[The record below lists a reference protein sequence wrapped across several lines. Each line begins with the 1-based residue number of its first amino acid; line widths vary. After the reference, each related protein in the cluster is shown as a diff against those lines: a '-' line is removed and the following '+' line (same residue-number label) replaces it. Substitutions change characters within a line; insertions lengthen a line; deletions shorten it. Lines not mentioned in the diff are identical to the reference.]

1 MRGRRFLIVAL
12 GVICVAV
19 TLPAVGGAS
28 RDAGPSACGREEFV
42 GGLEAVFGRF
52 KTQTAAQSFR
62 SRVAASGFQNLN
74 IIPGCNEYRV
84 VLRGF
89 DSFDTGVELQD
100 EAQRFHYPVT
110 LECIAPK
117 DDVGELEVVF
127 GHRRT
132 RFGAQQLVNRAAAL
146 GFLGLQLENDPCG
159 GFEVMIK
166 GFTGRAQAEDFVD
179 EAKSAGFSVVI
190 EQS

>member
-1 MRGRRFLIVAL
+1 MRGRRFLVVAL
-12 GVICVAV
+12 GVAAIVAV
-19 TLPAVGGAS
+19 VPSVGAS
-28 RDAGPSACGREEFV
+28 RSSAPNACGREEFV

-52 KTQTAAQSFR
+52 KTMAAAQSFR
-62 SRVAASGFQNLN
+62 TRVAAGGFQNLN

-84 VLRGF
+84 VLRGIE
-89 DSFDTGVELQD
+89 SFDVGVELQD
-100 EAQRFHYPVT
+100 EARRFNYPIT

-117 DDVGELEVVF
+117 DDVGELEVIF

-132 RFGAQQLVNRAAAL
+132 RFDAQQLLNRAAAL

-166 GFTGRAQAEDFVD
+166 GFSGPAQAQDFVD
-179 EAKSAGFSVVI
+179 EAKAAGFDVVI